1 MRHLCMNLGHV
12 AGEFA
17 KGGAIYRLILVM
29 QTISLAGLYSSVFA
43 KFVAILDLCWFN
55 IAPKSQ

>member
-1 MRHLCMNLGHV
+1 MNLGHV